1 MPSKTKAGGIDRMGK
16 APSVAAYLRNLSPP
30 IGDVAIAV
38 AIGIVAFLWLVLT
51 AGDIGVGYDEPIYGG
66 YALKYLAWLQL
77 WWQSWAS
84 SDFLRPFRPEVID
97 LYWHAKDMH
106 PPIPKLVAALGYA
119 LMRPLVGDDF
129 AAMRS
134 GTAFLFA
141 AMLAA
146 LYWFGREPLTKAGAL
161 FAVGAVAFMPRLF
174 ADAHFLTMDSPV
186 TATTLIA
193 TLALVRLLEQP
204 SPWRLLGACLATGMA
219 FASKANGFL
228 VIPAAF
234 LLTLLRSWEMGRGTR
249 DEGRGRSHRS
259 LVIGHWTLVIGH
271 WSPFWRF
278 LLVALTAVGGMA
290 FLFATWLWLW
300 VDPLHRFREY
310 FTFHAKHFFVH
321 TFYLGRLWELAP
333 WHYPLVMTAVT
344 VPTITLL
351 MAMVG
356 MGLTLWRWRE
366 TPMLVKMALL
376 SYFVHIAPFL
386 LPTTPK
392 YNGIRLFEPAFPFL
406 AILAGHTFG
415 IMARWLM
422 GWLKERASQWVSEPR
437 LVVGALG
444 LALLAPAAYGTL
456 TSHPFGLSYYN
467 ALVGGVRGA
476 KARFE
481 VTYWGVNLLNVLPFL
496 NRQPDGTKVLFLPGW
511 ALYPTVE
518 FYCHAQALRCAEVS
532 GKRLQPE
539 GLIPLGNPKDLP
551 LANFVVFQASQTEL
565 KLLERENRQLGKLLW
580 TLWERAKPTHAA
592 TYDGVVIVGVY
603 DRATVQRFA
612 AQSDAPNRRRH

>member
-1 MPSKTKAGGIDRMGK
+1 MPSKLKVGGIDRMRR
-16 APSVAAYLRNLSPP
+16 APPIVAYLKTLSPML
-30 IGDVAIAV
+30 GDVAIAV
-38 AIGIVAFLWLVLT
+38 AIGMVAFLWLVLT

-77 WWQSWAS
+77 WWQSWARG
-84 SDFLRPFRPEVID
+84 DFLSPFRPEVID

-119 LMRPLVGDDF
+119 LMRPIVSDDF

-141 AMLAA
+141 VMLAT
-146 LYWFGREPLTKAGAL
+146 LYWLGRKPLTKAGAL

-186 TATTLIA
+186 TATTLVA

-204 SPWRLLGACLATGMA
+204 SSWRLLGACLATGTA

-234 LLTLLRSWEMGRGTR
+234 LLAGHQAWFFSRCRHRQALLPLG
-249 DEGRGRSHRS
+249 
-259 LVIGHWTLVIGH
+259 
-271 WSPFWRF
+271 
-278 LLVALTAVGGMA
+278 LVALAAVGGMA

-300 VDPLHRFREY
+300 VDPLPRFREY

-351 MAMVG
+351 MALIG
-356 MGLTLWRWRE
+356 TGLTLWRWQA
-366 TPMLVKMALL
+366 TPMLVKMALV

-406 AILAGHTFG
+406 GILAGYAFG
-415 IMARWLM
+415 MMAQGLMAWLRV
-422 GWLKERASQWVSEPR
+422 KAAQWVSSPH
-437 LVVGALG
+437 LCVAASG
-444 LALLAPAAYGTL
+444 LALLAPAAHGTL

-476 KARFE
+476 KANFE
-481 VTYWGVNLLNVLPFL
+481 VTYWGVNLLSVLPFL
-496 NRQPDGTKVLFLPGW
+496 NRQPNGTKVLFLPGW

-532 GKRLQPE
+532 GKQLQPE
-539 GLIPLGNPKDLP
+539 GLIPLGNPKDL
-551 LANFVVFQASQTEL
+551 LRADFVVFQASQTEL
-565 KLLERENRQLGKLLW
+565 KLLERENRRLGKLLW
-580 TLWERAKPTHAA
+580 TLWERAKPAYAA
-592 TYDGVVIVGVY
+592 VYDGVVIVGVY
-603 DRATVQRFA
+603 DRMTVQRFA
-612 AQSDAPNRRRH
+612 TQSDPPPRRRH

>member
-1 MPSKTKAGGIDRMGK
+1 MLSKTKAGGIDRMGK
-16 APSVAAYLRNLSPP
+16 ALSVAAYLRNLSPP

-77 WWQSWAS
+77 WWQSWARG
-84 SDFLRPFRPEVID
+84 DFFNPFRPEVID

-146 LYWFGREPLTKAGAL
+146 LYWFGRKPLTKAGAL

-186 TATTLIA
+186 TATTLLA

-204 SPWRLLGACLATGMA
+204 SPWRLPGACLATGMA

-228 VIPAAF
+228 TIPAAF
-234 LLTLLRSWEMGRGTR
+234 LLAFFGTR
-249 DEGRGRSHRS
+249 DEGQGRWH
-259 LVIGHWTLVIGH
+259 GHGALLRV
-271 WSPFWRF
+271 
-278 LLVALTAVGGMA
+278 LLVALTTVGGMA

-300 VDPLHRFREY
+300 VDPFHRFREY

-351 MAMVG
+351 MALIGTV
-356 MGLTLWRWRE
+356 LTLWRWRV

-376 SYFVHIAPFL
+376 SYFVQIAPFL

-406 AILAGHTFG
+406 GILAGYAFG
-415 IMARWLM
+415 TMAQGLMAWL
-422 GWLKERASQWVSEPR
+422 RAKAAQWVSSPH
-437 LVVGALG
+437 LCVAALG
-444 LALLAPAAYGTL
+444 LALLAPAAHGTL

-476 KARFE
+476 RANFE
-481 VTYWGVNLLNVLPFL
+481 VTYWGVNLLSVLPFL
-496 NRQPDGTKVLFLPGW
+496 NRQPNGTKVLFLPGW

-532 GKRLQPE
+532 GKHLQPE

-551 LANFVVFQASQTEL
+551 FADFLVFQASQTEL

-580 TLWERAKPTHAA
+580 TLWEQAKPAFAA
-592 TYDGVVIVGVY
+592 VYDGTVIVGVY

-612 AQSDAPNRRRH
+612 TQSDAPNRRRH